1 MARCR
6 QLSPALAPHWQT
18 PEKILECDVLSG
30 ARKACPDGPLHLGAC
45 QCGLRVLPLPHIAG
59 MMRSLCSME
68 IRLASFQVHWQRI
81 RIMLPGSRGLLRED
95 RFVSV
100 QSSSSSLGDRARPPA
115 GGPCSPVTRMQ
126 ARYAGGRHVPT
137 GSASGVLAR
146 RASRNG
152 TCGPGAFRSGPPGQ
166 RGKNAA
172 PHASA
177 AYGGGAR
184 RWCVGYSAADPPG
197 VGDQ

>member
-1 MARCR
+1 VTYY
-6 QLSPALAPHWQT
+6 QGQEKLAPT
-18 PEKILECDVLSG
+18 GRSV
-30 ARKACPDGPLHLGAC
+30 HLGAC
-45 QCGLRVLPLPHIAG
+45 QCGLRVRPLPHIAG
-59 MMRSLCSME
+59 MMRSLCTE
-68 IRLASFQVHWQRI
+68 HGDQA
-81 RIMLPGSRGLLRED
+81 GLR
-95 RFVSV
+95 
-100 QSSSSSLGDRARPPA
+100 SSSLAAHQNYASLEPGVQGASERRSLRERAELLKFTGEPSPAPGA

-152 TCGPGAFRSGPPGQ
+152 TCGPGAFRSGPPPGQ